1 MVSIRLPVIEAER
14 IRLFSLRRYSLAN
27 TQWCST
33 CPSSIYSCTLSST
46 QIWMMPS
53 VKVIP
58 KNCTLSFLN
67 RALMSIRR
75 LCRVVKAK
83 MKNAKKQREASDEAG
98 FGRVTLG
105 VVPQLQSVGCA
116 VVEGDA
122 WQGDRCFLV
131 GEGDGTEF
139 AFIELSAGEIGYL
152 GVHAPLAR
160 EVVATLEGDT
170 LDEAF
175 EKRAPTIRHAHCV

>member
-46 QIWMMPS
+46 RIWMMPS

-58 KNCTLSFLN
+58 KNCALSFLN

-75 LCRVVKAK
+75 LCGVVKAK
-83 MKNAKKQREASDEAG
+83 MKNAKNRE
-98 FGRVTLG
+98 RR
-105 VVPQLQSVGCA
+105 CA
-116 VVEGDA
+116 P
-122 WQGDRCFLV
+122 LH
-131 GEGDGTEF
+131 
-139 AFIELSAGEIGYL
+139 LSAQAYKIRSVRGRG
-152 GVHAPLAR
+152 G
-160 EVVATLEGDT
+160 
-170 LDEAF
+170 
-175 EKRAPTIRHAHCV
+175 RAPTRGGGRRSAYVRAHESAPH